1 MDLSS
6 YSQEIQKYIE
16 EDERKWMLGA
26 SVKYDT
32 CQRILA
38 YAAETN
44 SDALFGLGYYRF
56 AEYYWERE
64 DAEQTMHCLEES
76 VKCFLNAGIYEY
88 LGRVYNMMGI
98 ASANGGGR
106 LVALSYFY
114 TGILYCEQCGDIY
127 TNAMA
132 NCNIAYILLCMK
144 HYKEAKERYRT
155 AIAYFERTKDRVF
168 GCQHLLQGM
177 IQCGFCYLLLEEYR
191 EALGIR
197 KRIRQLLQENP
208 ECACQEISRKTFE
221 AACEYICG
229 HKEYAEQLLDRL
241 TQEIYLEENVREL
254 KEMIVLI
261 ADFLYQNQRDR
272 YLELLLR
279 TAEETGIVKNIDIR
293 LDMYP
298 FKSQFLLKHHRV
310 HEYVEYTKEYLELYQ
325 QSIRDSH
332 AVMARIMELQERLR
346 TIEMEQREILADN
359 QKLKEIALYDS
370 MTNLPNR
377 TYLNEY
383 LSKQFEE
390 ASEKHTPFGVE
401 LMDID
406 FFKEYNDTYGHLAG
420 DGCIEKVS
428 NVLHGVEA
436 PNVFCARYGGDEF
449 MVVYSGLEAE
459 EIETVARNIQEGV
472 RGLNIPHAGSTCSGK
487 VTVSQGIFVKVPEE
501 ENREWD
507 FNSMADNALYQAK
520 REGRNCYRIVTKANP
535 GEEDKIEK

>member
-1 MDLSS
+1 MDVSS
-6 YSQEIQKYIE
+6 YSQEIQKYIA
-16 EDERKWMLGA
+16 EDEHRWIQGE
-26 SVKYDT
+26 SVEYNT

-56 AEYYWERE
+56 AEYYWEHE
-64 DAEQTMHCLEES
+64 DAEQTIHCLEES

-127 TNAMA
+127 TNAMT

-144 HYKEAKERYRT
+144 HYKEAKERYHT
-155 AIAYFERTKDRVF
+155 AIAYFEQTKDRVF
-168 GCQHLLQGM
+168 GCAHLLESL
-177 IQCGFCYLLLEEYR
+177 IQCGFCCLLLEEYR
-191 EALGIR
+191 EALRIR
-197 KRIRQLLQENP
+197 KKIRHLLKENP

-229 HKEYAEQLLDRL
+229 HKECAEQLAGRL
-241 TQEIYLEENVREL
+241 EQEIYREENAEELRE
-254 KEMIVLI
+254 MVIPI
-261 ADFLYQNQRDR
+261 ADFLYQNQSDR

-279 TAEETGIVKNIDIR
+279 IAEETDMEKNIDIR

-298 FKSQFLLKHHRV
+298 FKSRFLLKHHRV
-310 HEYVEYTKEYLELYQ
+310 QEYVEYTKTYLELYQ
-325 QSIRDSH
+325 QSIQDSH
-332 AVMARIMELQERLR
+332 AVAARIMELQERLR
-346 TIEMEQREILADN
+346 NIETEQKEILADN

-383 LSKQFEE
+383 LSQRFEE
-390 ASEKHTPFGVE
+390 ASEKHMPFGVE

-428 NVLHGVEA
+428 DVLHGVENQ
-436 PNVFCARYGGDEF
+436 NVFCARYGGDEF
-449 MVVYSGLEAE
+449 MVVYSGLESK
-459 EIETVARNIQEGV
+459 EIETVAQSIQDGV
-472 RGLNIPHAGSTCSGK
+472 RALNIPHAGSECEGR

-507 FNSMADNALYQAK
+507 YNSMADNALYQAK